1 MVMSLHD
8 PAFAQRAPR
17 LSPSHSDQPSY
28 KTRTGHEPNLV
39 LAVPGA
45 WNSGLSSLERLRSDL
60 GVHGQQLRRLAHR
73 HPTGLR
79 RGPPLHGPGVGA
91 EPLQPLRPHH
101 RVGGHP
107 RAAALGLGLI
117 PYSPLGGGLLGGA
130 LQKASQGRRADDRM
144 QQRIQQ
150 LRPQL
155 EAFEELCRELV
166 KTPAD
171 VALAW
176 LLNQPAVTATIV
188 GPRTAD

>member
-1 MVMSLHD
+1 MEQWLEFPGAAQVRFGCTWAATFAGWHIATPQGFAAARHFMGLASEQSLHNRSARTIELEVI
-8 PAFAQRAPR
+8 PA
-17 LSPSHSDQPSY
+17 
-28 KTRTGHEPNLV
+28 
-39 LAVPGA
+39 
-45 WNSGLSSLERLRSDL
+45 LR
-60 GVHGQQLRRLAHR
+60 HF
-73 HPTGLR
+73 
-79 RGPPLHGPGVGA
+79 
-91 EPLQPLRPHH
+91 
-101 RVGGHP
+101 
-107 RAAALGLGLI
+107 GLGLI

-155 EAFEELCRELV
+155 KAFEELCRELV
-166 KTPAD
+166 DTPAD